1 MVKQARNEFYF
12 TDGSKDRDRG
22 AGQAPQADR
31 VGRLMRRTQRVIA
44 GVNAQMRA
52 GRRAGMRAALDE
64 VRGLLRE
71 AGDIAKDAGPSPRL
85 DALRIALEAAESALL
100 QRIIETWRLATA
112 GREWA
117 EPSETLDAE
126 CVVTGF
132 EREALDLEALRPWL
146 SERAIFDALR
156 QQKRTEGGEVSGARY
171 EMRVTGGEHG

>member
-85 DALRIALEAAESALL
+85 DALRMGL
-100 QRIIETWRLATA
+100 
-112 GREWA
+112 
-117 EPSETLDAE
+117 
-126 CVVTGF
+126 
-132 EREALDLEALRPWL
+132 
-146 SERAIFDALR
+146 
-156 QQKRTEGGEVSGARY
+156 
-171 EMRVTGGEHG
+171 